1 MMQLAFITIA
11 AGGIGAGIVIFI
23 RGLIPPA
30 RPLAVLS
37 AELHQPRQSSAPVSQ
52 RRWDRLA
59 SRLAG
64 TPTVKFLADCAAA
77 GIDPQRVQLDRLT
90 GASVFAAIIAAPLLV
105 FPFTGIHLSAPAS
118 VIAVMAAG
126 ACGWLYP
133 GVDVRRRAVKA
144 REAWM
149 HALTTYVDLV
159 GIGIAGGSGVDDAVL
174 SAAELGAGTQLEQ
187 LAQTLRDAATRRQKQ
202 ATALDELGVRLGLPA
217 LIELAASL
225 ELSTTDGSRVRET
238 LLAKAQSFR
247 TRQLTDVEAA
257 AQKASESMGVAP
269 AVMAIAAV
277 ILIGYPAVAR
287 LLQ

>member
-1 MMQLAFITIA
+1 MQLVLITFA
-11 AGGIGAGIVIFI
+11 AGGIGAGIIIFV
-23 RGLIPPA
+23 RGLVPPA
-30 RPLAVLS
+30 RPLAVLT
-37 AELHQPRQSSAPVSQ
+37 AELHQPRQTTLVPSA

-64 TPTVKFLADCAAA
+64 TPSVTFLADCAAA
-77 GIDPQRVQLDRLT
+77 GIDPRRVQLDRLT
-90 GASVFAAIIAAPLLV
+90 GSSVFAGIVAVPLLV
-105 FPFTGIHLSAPAS
+105 FPFTGVDVSAPAS
-118 VIAVMAAG
+118 AIAVLAAG
-126 ACGWLYP
+126 GCGWLYP

-144 REAWM
+144 RDAWM

-159 GIGIAGGSGVDDAVL
+159 GIGIAGGAGVDDAVL
-174 SAAELGAGTQLEQ
+174 SAAELGAGPQLEQ
-187 LAQTLRDAATRRQKQ
+187 LAQVLREAATRRQKQ
-202 ATALDELGVRLGLPA
+202 AAALDELGVRLGLPA

-225 ELSTTDGSRVRET
+225 ELATTDGSRVRET